1 MSFRERIQRY
11 REDMKRRGVPS
22 IAAAPPFHRLLWAM
36 GIEVKP
42 PVYQSGWAIALA
54 QAGYL
59 VLTVVVAWWAIEKAL
74 QRPIYT
80 SWVHYVLVPLPA
92 IIIGCW
98 LTVRSYRKTVREHGV
113 PDWSQY

>member
-1 MSFRERIQRY
+1 
-11 REDMKRRGVPS
+11 MKRRGVPS

-59 VLTVVVAWWAIEKAL
+59 ILVLAAVWFGIEKL
-74 QRPIYT
+74 TDRQIYP

-98 LTVRSYRKTVREHGV
+98 MTVRSYRRTVREHGV
-113 PDWSQY
+113 PDWSQF